1 MTPQRIRV
9 LDGLHAHPGRTG
21 TLTEPAPNGG
31 FVVFDTPLTPG
42 TLPACSW
49 VPAEHMEV
57 IA

>member
-1 MTPQRIRV
+1 LTLASPQYHNIRF
-9 LDGLHAHPGRTG
+9 AFNP
-21 TLTEPAPNGG
+21 EPAPDGG

-42 TLPACSW
+42 TLPACGW